1 MSRILVVAG
10 GKWQVPIVKKAKE
23 MGHYVICSNLYEN
36 SPAFKY
42 ADVGVVVDVLDKEKN
57 LSIAKRYN
65 IDAVITDQSDIAVP
79 TVAFVAEKLSLKGI
93 GVETA
98 ARFTNKYK
106 MREAVSKSLLL
117 NMKFKYCITKA
128 DAIDFFNEY
137 GKSIIKPL
145 DSQSSRGVHI
155 INSLNDLENS
165 FDDSIQ
171 YSNNDKA
178 IIIEQYI
185 DGVEFTVDGIKT
197 NKEYITLAIS
207 EKEHY
212 SYNSSIANKL
222 LFSKYNNS
230 YDYKRLAEVNQRIV
244 EILDLPFGLTHAEY
258 KYYNGD
264 FNLIEIAA
272 RGGGTRISS
281 DIVPIMSGI
290 DSNELLI
297 DIVTGVD
304 VNIKKKKSYDF
315 AMLGFFDFKPGRIV
329 DITGIKEVR
338 KINGVVDAELEVE
351 VGQYLNNAKDDRSR
365 CGYYII
371 YANTYKEL
379 QSLETN
385 VKDIVKVRTE

>member
-1 MSRILVVAG
+1 MSRILVIAG

-23 MGHYVICSNLYEN
+23 MGHYVICSNLYKD
-36 SPAFKY
+36 SPAFEF
-42 ADVGVVVDVLDKEKN
+42 ADVGVVANVLDKEKN
-57 LSIAKRYN
+57 LLIAKN
-65 IDAVITDQSDIAVP
+65 NDIDAVITDQSDIAVP
-79 TVAFVAEKLSLKGI
+79 TVAFVAEELKLRGI

-98 ARFTNKYK
+98 TRFTNKYK
-106 MREAVSKSLLL
+106 MREAVSKSLDLS
-117 NMKFKYCITKA
+117 MKFKYCINKL
-128 DAIDFFNEY
+128 DATDFFNEY

-155 INSLNDLENS
+155 IDSVRDLDNY
-165 FDDSIQ
+165 FDDTIQ

-244 EILDLPFGLTHAEY
+244 EILNLPFGLTHAEY

-264 FNLIEIAA
+264 FYLIEIAA